1 MEELMVQS
9 PDKNRIAKNTLLL
22 YFRQILIM
30 LVNLFT
36 VRIILATLGVV
47 DYGIYNLIAGIVSM
61 LGFLNG
67 AMATAS
73 QRFFSYDLGRGDIKA
88 LQTTFSM
95 SLNIYVIMISLVII
109 LAETLGLWLL
119 NTKLVIPIERLWATK
134 IIYQLS
140 IGSFV
145 CSMLTTPYIAII
157 IARENMDLYAY
168 ISIFEALFKLITAF
182 IVKYLKYDKLI
193 IYCLL
198 IMISSALIL
207 IVYIILCQKRYSEVK
222 YKFFW
227 NRKSF
232 QTLLSYTGW
241 NLFGAGVGVVKVQ
254 AINILLNI
262 FFGPMINAARG
273 IASQVSS
280 AVSGFSQNFSIA
292 ARPQIVKQ
300 YAADNIEGVL
310 RLVFQSTKLTFF
322 LMYIIAFPLYLEMP
336 IIMKIWLSEVPQN
349 VVMFTRLVLI
359 DLVIDSISYSLMTAA
374 QATGKIK
381 MYQALVGGI
390 LLLNLPCS
398 YIILRLGAPPQS
410 VLIVSIIITII
421 AFLMRL
427 FILKRLMNF
436 PVGAFLLKV
445 IIPLLKACFI
455 SAVPPLLI
463 ILVMHESL
471 IRLIITFLCSILS
484 ISIIFYLLALQKDER
499 LSVKALIFGYFTK
512 FYKKD

>member
-1 MEELMVQS
+1 MVQS

-157 IARENMDLYAY
+157 IARENMELYAY
-168 ISIFEALFKLITAF
+168 ISIFEAFLKLITAF
-182 IVKYLKYDKLI
+182 IVKYIKYDKLVL
-193 IYCLL
+193 YCFL
-198 IMISSALIL
+198 IMLSSVLVL
-207 IVYIILCQKRYSEVK
+207 GLYIFICRKNYFETK
-222 YKFFW
+222 YRFSW
-227 NRKSF
+227 NKAMF
-232 QTLLSYTGW
+232 QTLLSYTSW
-241 NLFGAGVGVVKVQ
+241 NLFGAAVGAAKIQ
-254 AINILLNI
+254 AINVLLNA
-262 FFGPMINAARG
+262 FFGPVINAARG

-280 AVSGFSQNFSIA
+280 AASSFSLNFSTA
-292 ARPQIVKQ
+292 SRPQIVKQ
-300 YAADNIEGVL
+300 YATGDIEEMV
-310 RLVFQSTKLTFF
+310 RLVLQSAKLTFF
-322 LMYIIAFPLYLEMP
+322 LMYIISFPLFLEMS
-336 IIMKIWLSEVPQN
+336 IIMKIWLSEVPQDA
-349 VVMFTRLVLI
+349 VLFTRLVLV
-359 DLVIDSISYSLMTAA
+359 DLVIDSISYPLMTAA

-381 MYQALVGGI
+381 MYQAVVGGF
-390 LLLNLPCS
+390 LLLNFPCS
-398 YIILRLGAPPQS
+398 YIVLRLGAPSQS
-410 VLIVSIIITII
+410 VLIVAIIITSI
-421 AFLMRL
+421 ALPIRL
-427 FILKRLMNF
+427 VILKRLMDF
-436 PVGAFLLKV
+436 PIRTFFQQV
-445 IIPLLKACFI
+445 IIPLLKACII
-455 SAVPPLLI
+455 SAILPIII
-463 ILVMHESL
+463 ILIMHEGL
-471 IRLIITFLCSILS
+471 IRLVITIICSILS
-484 ISIIFYLLALQKDER
+484 ISIAFYLLALQKDER
-499 LSVKALIFGYFTK
+499 LLLKTS
-512 FYKKD
+512 FYSYLRKRW